1 MNLTAVVILHF
12 PTHTHTQII
21 TPHTHLDLL
30 APMPG
35 VEVDKPRILLL
46 EGNLKFRDPTTAR
59 VQTVCTH
66 AVCVSD
72 GCSGSNTQII
82 VFFSLTYLISFP
94 PASPSIPP
102 LQMVV
107 HVFLFTDLLLLTKPT
122 KGKNFT
128 IVRPV
133 STKTN

>member
-1 MNLTAVVILHF
+1 
-12 PTHTHTQII
+12 
-21 TPHTHLDLL
+21 
-30 APMPG
+30 MPG

-59 VQTVCTH
+59 VRSVC
-66 AVCVSD
+66 ARDACVSD
-72 GCSGSNTQII
+72 VWLAGNI
-82 VFFSLTYLISFP
+82 VLLSLFYQSLT
-94 PASPSIPP
+94 SPLSSLKTPP

-107 HVFLFTDLLLLTKPT
+107 HMFLFTDLLLLTKPT

-133 STKTN
+133 STKT